1 MKGTILDFLQLAA
14 EKPELAKEL
23 ADLAA
28 RYGFQFSDTGELDEN
43 DLAQVAGGTGDVS
56 SLSQLDQ
63 LQLQTAVEKKQ
74 QAIQTL
80 SNTLKEM
87 SSTQDDIVSNIK

>member
-14 EKPELAKEL
+14 EKPELAREL

-28 RYGFQFSDTGELDEN
+28 RYGFEFTDTGELDDD
-43 DLAQVAGGTGDVS
+43 DLAEVAGGTGDLS
-56 SLSQLDQ
+56 SLSQMDQ
-63 LQLQTAVEKKQ
+63 LQLQTAVDKKQ

-80 SNTLKEM
+80 SNMLNKI